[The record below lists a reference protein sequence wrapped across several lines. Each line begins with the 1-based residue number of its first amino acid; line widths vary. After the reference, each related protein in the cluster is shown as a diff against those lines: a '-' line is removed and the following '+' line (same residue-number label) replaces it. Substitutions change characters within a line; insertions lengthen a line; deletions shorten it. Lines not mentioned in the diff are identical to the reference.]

1 MKETLSVSLY
11 SDFYKN
17 RGEMPLEKMLERIKT
32 GFYAKEINEY
42 RRKTRIIFNF
52 QFSIFN

>member
-1 MKETLSVSLY
+1 MVTIEKNLMVSLY
-11 SDFYKN
+11 GDFYKN

-42 RRKTRIIFNF
+42 RNAVQIEN
-52 QFSIFN
+52 S